1 MEFLVRARNLLPPD
15 FPVGRRAEMRTLERA
30 IAGRWRVE
38 GMLQRLW
45 RVPGRTDWVG
55 LFTAD
60 DASVLHDALTT
71 LPMWP
76 WLEVTVQPLANH
88 PGYPSYLREEP
99 KPT

>member
-55 LFTAD
+55 LFAAD

-99 KPT
+99 EPT